1 MTSVNVGLKSSSR
14 LKLKVTYKFVFSWK
28 WVSAIVCIVAHIKY
42 ALFLSA
48 NQLCWHPTTLDICI
62 SSWVV
67 LLFLTVRLKVISTFW
82 SERCLQ
88 FVYCCWVF
96 ILVLFSHL
104 VSWIEKFLNAII
116 VTLKIHVLLVVENY
130 SRAKFARLHSKT

>member
-1 MTSVNVGLKSSSR
+1 MKGYLQIRVLLKESQCDCLYSSSC
-14 LKLKVTYKFVFSWK
+14 KICT
-28 WVSAIVCIVAHIKY
+28 
-42 ALFLSA
+42 FLSA
-48 NQLCWHPTTLDICI
+48 NQLAQKQVCWHPTTLDIRI

-82 SERCLQ
+82 SVRCLQ

-96 ILVLFSHL
+96 ILVLFYHL

-130 SRAKFARLHSKT
+130 LRAKFAPPFYNLISVERT